1 MCICKADPPA
11 LPLRSVYVHVLKNY
25 EMCCDQSTAEATIC
39 VPHSQAEKI
48 KIVLVFILLDKK
60 NRQFSPEHLEKNQV
74 V

>member
-1 MCICKADPPA
+1 MRICKADPLA
-11 LPLRSVYVHVLKNY
+11 LPLRSVCVHVLNNY
-25 EMCCDQSTAEATIC
+25 EMCCDQSTEATIC
-39 VPHSQAEKI
+39 VPHSQVEKI